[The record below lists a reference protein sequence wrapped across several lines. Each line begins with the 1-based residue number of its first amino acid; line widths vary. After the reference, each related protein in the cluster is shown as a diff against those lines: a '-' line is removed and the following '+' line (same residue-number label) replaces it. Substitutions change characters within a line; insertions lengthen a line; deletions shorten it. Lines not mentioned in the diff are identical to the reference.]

1 VNIVDEHGRVLER
14 YRKLKD
20 PRDKFKHVTET
31 LQIHLAKDEPELGLV
46 QDLHAE
52 RLRQRAV
59 ATNLFPVWDATHNL
73 SLFDLEGSK
82 LIYKP
87 NPAQVMLHNMVE
99 KHKKLNIPLKLL
111 IPKSRRHG
119 VSEGV
124 SKIMY
129 PFIARNNNV
138 KGMVVAQTDPEAEE
152 IFRDKYMFVHSND
165 PFAPVAQ
172 KCSTTMLDFSE
183 TGSQIAVRS
192 AGGRKGVG
200 RGSGHIA
207 LHLSECAYY
216 PGSARDV
223 SGMIGSLV
231 AGMPK
236 TIVRP
241 DMSVDTV
248 FSMVFAEST
257 GNGQQGWFYEKCM
270 RIHNNEQG
278 RVDGEFG
285 TEEDVMGWQ
294 LIFLPWMERW
304 NATLPFRS
312 HKQQLNFVKSLD
324 EEERLLKEKYELSL
338 EQLHWRRDTLLND
351 IEGTTEDERNRL
363 FKQEHPADIVQCFQP
378 AGGMAFPPEKV
389 DLLHQK
395 AKSPKFVG
403 TLSSPIRLYNEKNNA
418 RIYGTPKPKLLPRSD
433 GWYFEQRKPLAGEEY
448 CIGVDLA
455 KGTVA
460 GDYSTAVVFSRTRRE
475 FVAYIRAKLG
485 PDDMVEPVRLLARRY
500 NDAWINPEENYG
512 AHLIEELKKC
522 DRRSR
527 LYWRHAKRGSAGTQV
542 LREFGF
548 NTNEYTKKHL
558 VDLTNHRL
566 ANEPHI
572 FTCKE
577 MLKEMMTF
585 EQAITESG
593 NVKYPGAPP
602 NSGVFDDVLMG
613 GMLALVA
620 DYDMP
625 PPGTTPEDDEKP
637 TAPERGNTRDL
648 PTRLKEMRSAP
659 VDQED
664 YYDQF

>member
-1 VNIVDEHGRVLER
+1 MIIVDEFGRPLER
-14 YRKLKD
+14 YRKLTD

-31 LQIHLAKDEPELGLV
+31 LQYELAKDEPDLGLV
-46 QDLHAE
+46 QDLHSE

-73 SLFDLEGSK
+73 SLFDLEGQK
-82 LIYKP
+82 LLYKP
-87 NPAQVMLHNMVE
+87 NPAQVMIHNLVE
-99 KHKKLNIPLKLL
+99 KHKKLGIPLKLL

-119 VSEGV
+119 ISEGI
-124 SKIMY
+124 SKVLY
-129 PFIARNNNV
+129 PFIARRNNV
-138 KGMVVAQTDPEAEE
+138 KGLVVAQADPEVEE
-152 IFRDKYMFVHSND
+152 IFRDKYLYVHQND
-165 PFAPVAQ
+165 PFAPVAK
-172 KCSTTMLDFSE
+172 KCNTTMLDFAE

-216 PGSARDV
+216 PGTARDV

-236 TIVRP
+236 VIIR
-241 DMSVDTV
+241 DDGSAESV

-278 RVDGEFG
+278 RVEGEFG
-285 TEEDVMGWQ
+285 SEEDVLGWQ
-294 LIFLPWMERW
+294 MIFLPWMDRW
-304 NATLPFRS
+304 NAVLPFQS
-312 HKQQLNFVKSLD
+312 HQHKLRFIKSLD
-324 EEERLLKEKYELSL
+324 EEEQLLKETYDLSL
-338 EQLHWRRDTLLND
+338 EQLHWRRDTLKND
-351 IEGTTEDERNRL
+351 IEGTTEEERNRL
-363 FKQEHPADIVQCFQP
+363 FKQEHPANLIQCFQP
-378 AGGMAFPPEKV
+378 AGGMAFNVDTV
-389 DLLHQK
+389 DLLMQK
-395 AKSPKFVG
+395 AKEPEFVG
-403 TLSSPIRLYNEKNNA
+403 TLASPIRLYNRKNHA
-418 RIYGTPKPKLLPRSD
+418 RIFGTPKPKLIPTDS
-433 GWYFEQRKPLAGEEY
+433 GWYHELHKPEKGEQY
-448 CIGVDLA
+448 TIGVDLA
-455 KGTVA
+455 KGTIA
-460 GDYSTAVVFSRTRRE
+460 GDYSTAVVFSRTRRR
-475 FVAYIRAKLG
+475 FVAYIKAKLG
-485 PDDMVEPVRLLARRY
+485 PDQMVEPVRLLSRRF

-522 DRRSR
+522 DRRHH
-527 LYWRHAKRGSAGTQV
+527 LYWRHAKRGSAGNQV

-558 VDLTNHRL
+558 VDLTNHL
-566 ANEPHI
+566 LDNEPHI
-572 FTCKE
+572 FTLKE

-585 EQAITESG
+585 EQDLTDSG

-625 PPGTTPEDDEKP
+625 KGPVDLKEETPDQ
-637 TAPERGNTRDL
+637 PEPGNTRDL
-648 PTRLKEMRSAP
+648 RTRLDEMAKAP
-659 VDQED
+659 DPNDQA
-664 YYDQF
+664 YYEVF